1 MTGQEG
7 WIIFAAGGVAGA
19 VNSVAGGGTLLT
31 FPALL
36 ALGQPAIVANAT
48 STVALWPG
56 QVSSL
61 WGYRKEIG
69 QTRATVVPLTLLGIA
84 GGIVGAVLLLL
95 TPSNVFD
102 RIVPFLV
109 LLATLLFMAQEPIA
123 RWQKKRTE
131 SLLDTSAVREPTL
144 PVHMPATTS
153 AVHSI
158 VVSETLVAERV
169 STDAPSFNHFSAAIV
184 LLALG
189 IAVYG
194 GYFGAGIGILT
205 LATLGFLGFRNI
217 HQMNGIK
224 SIYTLGINGV
234 AALIFIAKHL
244 VDWKIAALMAAG
256 AIIGGYAG
264 AGTARRIG
272 QQNVRRLVIAI
283 GLLLTLS
290 LLHRSGQS
298 ATAAPVEPASSGTK
312 GSK

>member
-7 WIIFAAGGVAGA
+7 WILFGAAALAGA

-61 WGYRKEIG
+61 WGYRREIG
-69 QTRATVVPLTLLGIA
+69 QTRAAVVPLTLLGIA

-95 TPSNVFD
+95 TPSTVFD

-123 RWQKKRTE
+123 RWQKKRVE
-131 SLLDTSAVREPTL
+131 SQQDTSQQGQPTPSEGIL
-144 PVHMPATTS
+144 ASESAAPVTQ
-153 AVHSI
+153 
-158 VVSETLVAERV
+158 VAEPI
-169 STDAPSFNHFSAAIV
+169 TDDVPAFHRFTPSIV
-184 LLALG
+184 LLSLG

-224 SIYTLGINGV
+224 SIYTLGINGI

-244 VDWKIAALMAAG
+244 VDWRIAALMAAG

-264 AGTARRIG
+264 AGTARRLG
-272 QQNVRRLVIAI
+272 QQNVRRLVIGI

-290 LLHRSGQS
+290 LLHRSRHAS
-298 ATAAPVEPASSGTK
+298 PAIPEKPAFSNTK
-312 GSK
+312 GGK